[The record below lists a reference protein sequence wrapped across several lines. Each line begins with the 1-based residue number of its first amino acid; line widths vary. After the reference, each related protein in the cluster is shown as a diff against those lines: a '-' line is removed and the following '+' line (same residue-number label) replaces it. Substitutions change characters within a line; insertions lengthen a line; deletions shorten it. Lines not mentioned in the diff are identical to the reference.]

1 MALTTDLE
9 ASLRELASSEAVEV
23 RENGA
28 RVATFSALSWE
39 LRGTPAKPLLR
50 LWSEQHN
57 LTRRVLAIADHSDER
72 LALAVERFG
81 RLKPGR
87 LEFVRVDFA
96 RSPRDVSREEFCARL
111 GRILSEQFPDESVE
125 SLTIGSDLEH
135 SLSRSYA
142 RGLLKAGASHWAV
155 LAVPHGDATEPP
167 ENSLTFGLLWLDR
180 AKATVRRGF
189 VAGLRLIVPKGASPV
204 IAHHA
209 LVLHPQITIEIYE
222 LDPRQET
229 LSRIDPRSIG
239 NLDTWLV
246 PRREAQSL
254 LDQAKTKIQPIVE
267 LFPEAITVHPTV
279 QSGEVWLRF
288 RGLAFARWDDGQ
300 MYFGS
305 MDPRRKLT
313 SAAEPALRQL
323 LQDLEVHRHP
333 LAGDTRHS
341 LYRQQSERWLESIVR
356 SDVTRIDAALDP
368 RFVYAQ
374 VFANTLSERGILDL
388 LTVTRAGR
396 LAILELKATEHIH
409 LPLQAANY
417 WLRIRRHLLQG
428 DFPRYGYFTG
438 IELQSAAPIVYLVA
452 PSLRFHPTTDALL
465 RHLSP
470 EMEVLRVGVAE
481 SWRRELRVVM
491 RQ

>member
-1 MALTTDLE
+1 VALTTDLE

-39 LRGTPAKPLLR
+39 LRGAPAKPLLR

-57 LTRRVLAIADHSDER
+57 LTRQVLAIADHSDER

-87 LEFVRVDFA
+87 LEFVRMDFT
-96 RSPRDVSREEFCARL
+96 RSPKDLSREEFCAQL

-142 RGLLKAGASHWAV
+142 RGLLKAGSSHWAV
-155 LAVPHGDATEPP
+155 LAAPHGEAEPA

-189 VAGLRLIVPKGASPV
+189 IAGLRLIVPKGACPV
-204 IAHHA
+204 IAHQAH
-209 LVLHPQITIEIYE
+209 VLHPQITIEIYE

-229 LSRIDPRSIG
+229 LSRIDLRSVG
-239 NLDTWLV
+239 NLDTWLA
-246 PRREAQSL
+246 PRREVQSL
-254 LDQAKTKIQPIVE
+254 LDQAKAKIEPIVE
-267 LFPEAITVHPTV
+267 LFPQAITVHPTV
-279 QSGEVWLRF
+279 HSDEVWLRF

-300 MYFGS
+300 IYFGGT
-305 MDPRRKLT
+305 DPRRKLT

-323 LQDLEVHRHP
+323 LRDLEVHRHP

-356 SDVTRIDAALDP
+356 SDVTRIDAALDT
-368 RFVYAQ
+368 RFVYPQ
-374 VFANTLSERGILDL
+374 VFANTFSERGILDL

-438 IELQSAAPIVYLVA
+438 IELQSAAPVVYLVA

-470 EMEVLRVGVAE
+470 EMEVFRVGVAE